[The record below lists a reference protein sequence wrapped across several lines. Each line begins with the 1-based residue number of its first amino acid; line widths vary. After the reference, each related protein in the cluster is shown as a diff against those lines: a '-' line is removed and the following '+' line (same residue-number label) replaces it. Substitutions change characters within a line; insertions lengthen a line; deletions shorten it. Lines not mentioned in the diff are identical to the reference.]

1 MKSIASSSYRYETTS
16 IKQTAKRFMARTKLL
31 IPIRSIERE
40 STHMVI
46 TRAMFYF
53 YQILTITRLDKS
65 ALKSYI
71 KQEES

>member
-1 MKSIASSSYRYETTS
+1 MKLLPLNKPLSVLWHVL
-16 IKQTAKRFMARTKLL
+16 KARTKLL